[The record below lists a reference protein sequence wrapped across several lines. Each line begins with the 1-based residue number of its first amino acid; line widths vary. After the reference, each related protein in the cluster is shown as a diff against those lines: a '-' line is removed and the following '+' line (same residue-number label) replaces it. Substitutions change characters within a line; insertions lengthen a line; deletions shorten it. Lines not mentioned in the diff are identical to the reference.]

1 MRLIVLQL
9 PDTDKKRAKVNL
21 SSSLEE
27 IEGIGPKKRKSLLV
41 YFGGLEGVK
50 NASIEELTQVTGIDL
65 KLAEIVYNFYH

>member
-1 MRLIVLQL
+1 
-9 PDTDKKRAKVNL
+9 
-21 SSSLEE
+21 LEE